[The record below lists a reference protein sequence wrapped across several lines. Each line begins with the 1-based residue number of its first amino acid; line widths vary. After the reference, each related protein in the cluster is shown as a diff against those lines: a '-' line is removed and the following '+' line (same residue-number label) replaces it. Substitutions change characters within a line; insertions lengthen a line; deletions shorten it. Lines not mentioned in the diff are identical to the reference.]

1 VTLAD
6 RLAVLLRDN
15 PGIAF
20 CDGCVALRLE
30 ASLMEARE
38 AMRALEGQPGYV
50 TGVAGCSECLRSK
63 TVIVGGL
70 RT

>member
-1 VTLAD
+1 VSLGD

-30 ASLMEARE
+30 ATLMEARE
-38 AMRALEGQPGYV
+38 AMNALDGKPGYM
-50 TGVAGCSECLRSK
+50 TGTAGCSECLRTK

>member
-1 VTLAD
+1 MLRD

-30 ASLMEARE
+30 ATLMEARD
-38 AMRALEGQPGYV
+38 AMQALDTEPGYK
-50 TGVAGCSECLRSK
+50 TGVAGCSECLRTK